1 MGTRPGEDVS
11 PIATAE
17 SATESP
23 VFVSVSHVPGAIG
36 GAFTQP
42 TASGSGIS
50 TASRYATT
58 GIGSQSTYVSYAL
71 ASTASLTGF

>member
-23 VFVSVSHVPGAIG
+23 VFFSVSHVPGAIG

-42 TASGSGIS
+42 TAYGSGIS

-58 GIGSQSTYVSYAL
+58 GIGSKSTYV
-71 ASTASLTGF
+71 LTPLHLQHH